1 MIVIQRLLWFVGLVL
16 LQVLV
21 LNNVHIGAYASPFL
35 YTYFLLALDAD
46 CTRSETLLWGFAIG
60 LAVDIFSNTP
70 GLNASATTV
79 LALAREPLLRSQAPR
94 DAAEDFSPSIR
105 TMGFAPYFRYIFA
118 AVLLHITVLQMLDF
132 FTFSRPLPLL
142 WRILSDAALT
152 LVCMLCIDFMRR
164 KR

>member
-1 MIVIQRLLWFVGLVL
+1 ML

-21 LNNVHIGAYASPFL
+21 LNNVHIGSYASPFL
-35 YTYFLLALDAD
+35 YIYFVLALDAD
-46 CTRSETLLWGFAIG
+46 CSRSETLLWGFALG

-70 GLNASATTV
+70 GLNASATTF
-79 LALAREPLLRSQAPR
+79 LALARDPLLRSQAPR

-105 TMGFAPYFRYIFA
+105 TMGFSPYVRYIFA
-118 AVLLHITVLQMLDF
+118 AVLLHTSALQLLDF

-142 WRILSDAALT
+142 WRILSDAAVT
-152 LVCMLCIDFMRR
+152 MVCIISIDFMRR